1 MTSNITVTIESLG
14 TRGDGIGRLPDG
26 RRVFVSGVL
35 PDEVVS
41 VTLGDARDDGVSGRL
56 ESIVQAS
63 PNRIAAAC
71 QHFGACGGCVLQ
83 QMNVTT
89 YSAFKMD
96 QVRKVLERNNLL
108 IDVIDGPHISAP
120 GSRRRATMAAF
131 KASNR
136 LVVGFNEQRSNKI
149 VDLQDCP
156 VLSPRLMGVLPPL
169 RRALSD
175 ILQAGQGMDI
185 SVVESGGAVDMVLRP
200 WVKKTRNKKAEQL
213 PLKLLERMAAFA
225 EEADIDRLSWQNSAD
240 DETDLTPLAWRK
252 PFTVDFSGVKVT
264 PPPGAFLQATV
275 PGETA
280 LVRAVLEALANT
292 RKKPKLVADLYAGC
306 GTFTFAMA
314 VEKYRVHAVEGF
326 VPALNALQGS
336 LRGFAITTEKR
347 DLARDPLIAKEM
359 KDYDA
364 VVMDP
369 PRVGAAEQAKM
380 LAKSEVPLVISVSCS
395 PASFAK
401 DAVIL
406 KEGGYRFEKLTVIDQ
421 FLWSPH
427 VELVGVFRR

>member
-1 MTSNITVTIESLG
+1 MTTDVTVTIESLG
-14 TRGDGIGRLPDG
+14 ARGDGIGRLPDG
-26 RRVFVSGVL
+26 RRVFVPGVL

-41 VTLGDARDDGVSGRL
+41 VTPGDARDDGVSGRL
-56 ESIVQAS
+56 NAVLQTS
-63 PNRIAAAC
+63 PDRIEAAC
-71 QHFGACGGCVLQ
+71 QHFRTCGGCVLQ
-83 QMNVTT
+83 QMNEAA
-89 YSAFKMD
+89 YRAFKMD
-96 QVRKVLERNNLL
+96 QVRKVLERNGLL
-108 IDVIDGPHISAP
+108 IDVIDGPHISPP

-149 VDLQDCP
+149 VDLQECP
-156 VLSPRLMGVLPPL
+156 VMVPRLMRLLPPL
-169 RRALSD
+169 RKALSD

-200 WVKKTRNKKAEQL
+200 WVKKKKKSEEQL

-240 DETDLTPLAWRK
+240 DETDLTPLAWRR
-252 PFTVDFSGVKVT
+252 PFAVDFSGVAVT

-275 PGETA
+275 PGEAA
-280 LVRAVLEALANT
+280 LVRAVLDALANT
-292 RKKPKLVADLYAGC
+292 RKKPKRVADLYAGC

-314 VEKYRVHAVEGF
+314 AEKYRVHAVEGF

-336 LRGFAITTEKR
+336 LRGFAITAEKR
-347 DLARDPLIAKEM
+347 DLARDPLMAKEM

-395 PASFAK
+395 PASFAR
-401 DAVIL
+401 DAAIL
-406 KEGGYRFEKLTVIDQ
+406 KEGGYRFEKLTVVDQ

-427 VELVGVFRR
+427 IELVGVFRR